1 MPLPFSAYQALDS
14 ILSPL
19 SLGLGAAQAAMPLGG
34 PGTFLRPG
42 GYLEKLFK
50 DRPEA
55 QGAMASASAAHSG
68 EAAETGAAS
77 VRRLEYLMKK
87 LGIQSEEPW
96 TPPPA
101 KASEQKANLALRR
114 LDKGEVGGIIPTEN
128 GFSFGIPLPNRPA
141 PTGPIR
147 EGGLPA
153 SVPPSG
159 GSHDAGIRASRLRV
173 NAPNID
179 TVRKIRDAATTTY
192 ASLPLNQ
199 VITRLR
205 TEYPDISEGSLRSIL
220 KGDSFV
226 EPGMKTRESSPQER
240 NINSRW
246 KGTQAEKA
254 TMAKRLLE
262 EK

>member
-1 MPLPFSAYQALDS
+1 
-14 ILSPL
+14 
-19 SLGLGAAQAAMPLGG
+19 
-34 PGTFLRPG
+34 
-42 GYLEKLFK
+42 
-50 DRPEA
+50 
-55 QGAMASASAAHSG
+55 
-68 EAAETGAAS
+68 
-77 VRRLEYLMKK
+77 
-87 LGIQSEEPW
+87 
-96 TPPPA
+96 
-101 KASEQKANLALRR
+101 
-114 LDKGEVGGIIPTEN
+114 
-128 GFSFGIPLPNRPA
+128 
-141 PTGPIR
+141 
-147 EGGLPA
+147 
-153 SVPPSG
+153 
-159 GSHDAGIRASRLRV
+159 
-173 NAPNID
+173 
-179 TVRKIRDAATTTY
+179 VRKIRDAATTTY